1 MAINE
6 NTGPELEEYQ
16 QQPPLTL
23 TRRIPSN
30 STTVSASS
38 NVYQRRNQQEESNSP
53 SDFTCNDIDSPSD
66 FINDINHPSVSIS
79 LSNEGNQSLSI
90 SVVKTVVDTVEEYKS
105 VKEDGELKVKEEIT
119 SEVEVKEEKSVK
131 EEGEIDNKDYSQAE
145 DNKSNKSYVSLSLNN
160 REDHTSLNNGEDPTM
175 TLSSR
180 SSSSHQSSLGRRGR

>member
-1 MAINE
+1 MI
-6 NTGPELEEYQ
+6 
-16 QQPPLTL
+16 
-23 TRRIPSN
+23 
-30 STTVSASS
+30 
-38 NVYQRRNQQEESNSP
+38 RNLQEKSNSP
-53 SDFTCNDIDSPSD
+53 S
-66 FINDINHPSVSIS
+66 SVIS